1 MFVRMLGALLLHIS
15 SSIMQALVIGNCA
28 PRAGRLRTGVCSLCA
43 GVLSEVHVA
52 FACPR
57 MDAFWYEH
65 TDIMVF
71 QSMCAA
77 KGILQTLAY
86 KMYLLGKSWDGK
98 QVSTSV
104 YLGRGV
110 CLQRVLTEWLRR
122 TWFGVLCLVSCHSLL
137 CHTGLTLLCFH
148 FAHYISPFLYICTFF
163 DFRFHSLHYQTMH
176 L

>member
-1 MFVRMLGALLLHIS
+1 
-15 SSIMQALVIGNCA
+15 
-28 PRAGRLRTGVCSLCA
+28 
-43 GVLSEVHVA
+43 
-52 FACPR
+52 
-57 MDAFWYEH
+57 
-65 TDIMVF
+65 MVF

-122 TWFGVLCLVSCHSLL
+122 T
-137 CHTGLTLLCFH
+137 
-148 FAHYISPFLYICTFF
+148 
-163 DFRFHSLHYQTMH
+163 
-176 L
+176 